1 MKNFEDPFEEL
12 EHIAGKRADRAL
24 PVLQEAVQA
33 FEEGRERDALRIVKP
48 LVERYPSAQGV
59 QELYGMSLYANG
71 KFKQALP
78 VLEEFTERTHSYDQL
93 PLIMDCY
100 RFFKDYDKVDKL
112 WRELGEVSPDGA
124 VTAEGRIV
132 HSQTLAEQGRID
144 EALRLLRKK
153 VKPLGKPKAH
163 HLRLWYCL
171 ADLEERAG
179 NIIAARQWFE
189 RLKSQDP
196 NFADVQERVKA
207 LN

>member
-1 MKNFEDPFEEL
+1 MKNFEDPYEEL
-12 EHIAGKRADRAL
+12 EHIAGKRAERAI
-24 PVLQEAVQA
+24 PVLQEAAQA
-33 FEEGRERDALRIVKP
+33 FQDGRERDALRIIKP

-71 KFKQALP
+71 KYEQALK
-78 VLEEFTERTHSYDQL
+78 VLEEFTSRTKSYDQL

-100 RFFKDYDKVDKL
+100 RSFKEYDKVDKL

-132 HSQTLAEQGRID
+132 HSQSLAEQGNIE

-153 VKPLGKPKAH
+153 VKPIGKPKQH

-189 RLKSQDP
+189 RLMNQAP
-196 NFADVQERVKA
+196 NFADVKDRLDA
-207 LN
+207 LS

>member
-12 EHIAGKRADRAL
+12 EKIAGKRAERAL
-24 PVLQEAVQA
+24 PVLQEAVEA
-33 FEEGRERDALRIVKP
+33 FEAGRERDALRIVKP

-71 KFKQALP
+71 KYKQALS
-78 VLEEFTERTHSYDQL
+78 VLEEFTQRTKSYDQL

-100 RFFKDYDKVDKL
+100 RYFKDYERVDKL
-112 WRELGEVSPDGA
+112 WKELGEVSPDGA

-132 HSQTLAEQGRID
+132 HSQTLAEQGKIE

-153 VKPLGKPKAH
+153 VKPIGKPKDH

-189 RLKSQDP
+189 RLNNQNP
-196 NFADVQERVKA
+196 NFADVQDRVRA